1 MKKIFSIIA
10 ASLLLT
16 SCIDTVLLPDDKTV
30 DEDFWKTK
38 SEVSQMVSG
47 AYKAM
52 TASAV
57 IQRLIVWGDFRS
69 DELTAVTSINN
80 NTMTELNEIET
91 GNIETTNSFCTWAGL
106 YSVINDCNIVL
117 DRAENVMSI
126 DPSYTEGD
134 YLTDRSQMLALR
146 SLCYFYLVRNF
157 RDVPYVTQA
166 YMNSSQNTDVPQS
179 APDSVLQGCIDDLV
193 EAEQNALDPTGYSGW
208 KSKGLINRE
217 GIDAILA
224 DIYLWRGSV
233 KHSNADYQQCVAYCD
248 KVIASKRANHQQ
260 GHSELI
266 QKDYPL
272 ADGDE
277 AFEDIFVKQNS
288 EESIFELQY
297 DGSNNSNSGLCTLL
311 YKYSNNN
318 SASGYLQVS
327 SVLGDNSTVYV
338 NNDKAITSDYRFKDN
353 VYGAGAT
360 NGTYDVR
367 KMIAQ
372 QAIGGNPSTAT
383 GETRTGARSNS
394 NFAQNYIF
402 YRLSDIMLMKA
413 EALTAMASGDEDPQ
427 LRQAFNLVQ
436 AVNSRSIYQGSLTN
450 DSLKWNS
457 FSSQESME
465 SLVLNE
471 RLRELSF
478 EGKRW
483 YDLMRYNYRHIT
495 PADYSKTFYQI
506 SQEGGDIPRNDTKM
520 LSLIS
525 RKLTSGGEALQ
536 SKLRYETKLYMP
548 VNHSDMVVNYA
559 LHQNPAYNDENDFQ
573 KN

>member
-193 EAEQNALDPTGYSGW
+193 EAEQNALDPTGYSGG
-208 KSKGLINRE
+208 SQ
-217 GIDAILA
+217 
-224 DIYLWRGSV
+224 RGS
-233 KHSNADYQQCVAYCD
+233 STAR
-248 KVIASKRANHQQ
+248 ASMPSWQTFIF
-260 GHSELI
+260 G
-266 QKDYPL
+266 
-272 ADGDE
+272 E
-277 AFEDIFVKQNS
+277 APS
-288 EESIFELQY
+288 
-297 DGSNNSNSGLCTLL
+297 
-311 YKYSNNN
+311 
-318 SASGYLQVS
+318 
-327 SVLGDNSTVYV
+327 
-338 NNDKAITSDYRFKDN
+338 
-353 VYGAGAT
+353 
-360 NGTYDVR
+360 
-367 KMIAQ
+367 
-372 QAIGGNPSTAT
+372 STAT
-383 GETRTGARSNS
+383 LTISSAWLIATRSLPQRERIISK
-394 NFAQNYIF
+394 
-402 YRLSDIMLMKA
+402 DI
-413 EALTAMASGDEDPQ
+413 AS
-427 LRQAFNLVQ
+427 
-436 AVNSRSIYQGSLTN
+436 
-450 DSLKWNS
+450 
-457 FSSQESME
+457 
-465 SLVLNE
+465 
-471 RLRELSF
+471 
-478 EGKRW
+478 
-483 YDLMRYNYRHIT
+483 
-495 PADYSKTFYQI
+495 
-506 SQEGGDIPRNDTKM
+506 
-520 LSLIS
+520 
-525 RKLTSGGEALQ
+525 
-536 SKLRYETKLYMP
+536 
-548 VNHSDMVVNYA
+548 
-559 LHQNPAYNDENDFQ
+559 
-573 KN
+573 